1 MEIRFGIIGCGY
13 IGNRHAKRIVE
24 NNEARLMKVYDDV
37 PQRGR
42 ELAARYHASAVSS
55 LDALLNP
62 QEIDIVSVCTPN
74 GNHFDS
80 AMNVLKAGIGVLIEK
95 PMTIRS
101 RDAKALID
109 EATRRGKD
117 IFVVKQNRYNA
128 PVQAVKELVEA
139 GKLGR
144 VFMVVVNCYW
154 NRNTDY
160 YNASDW
166 KGTKALDGGTLFTQF
181 SHFVDIMYYLF
192 GDVTNISG
200 LVTNANHRGLIE
212 FEDTGAFSFNFLNGA
227 LGALNYTTTSYEVNM
242 EGSITVFAEN
252 ATIKIGGQYLNT
264 IEYQR
269 TNGFDIPELPDQN
282 PANDYGYYQGSM
294 SNHDQVIRN
303 VVEALNGRS
312 PIMTSA
318 ADGMKVVEIIERMYA
333 AAKPV

>member
-1 MEIRFGIIGCGY
+1 MKVRFGIIGCGY

-24 NNEARLMKVYDDV
+24 NNEAQLVKVYDDV
-37 PQRGR
+37 AERSR
-42 ELAARYHASAVSS
+42 ELAARYDAIAVNKLSEM
-55 LDALLNP
+55 LDP
-62 QEIDIVSVCTPN
+62 KEVDIVSVCTPN
-74 GNHFDS
+74 GNHFQS
-80 AMNVLKAGIGVLIEK
+80 AMNVLKAGISVLIEK
-95 PMTIRS
+95 PMTINS

-109 EATRRGKD
+109 EAAKQGKD

-128 PVQAVKELVEA
+128 PVQALKELVEA

-144 VFMVVVNCYW
+144 IFMVAVNCYW
-154 NRNTDY
+154 NRNTEY
-160 YNASDW
+160 YKASDW

-200 LVTNANHRGLIE
+200 LMTNANHEGLIE
-212 FEDTGAFSFNFLNGA
+212 FEDTGAFTFSFLNGS

-269 TNGFDIPELPDQN
+269 TKGFDIPELPDQN
-282 PANDYGYYQGSM
+282 PANDYGFYQGSM

-333 AAKPV
+333 AAKAI